1 MVKNNNDDVSQE
13 KNTAVS
19 GNILNYDN
27 SGEFFER

>member
-27 SGEFFER
+27 KNLIN